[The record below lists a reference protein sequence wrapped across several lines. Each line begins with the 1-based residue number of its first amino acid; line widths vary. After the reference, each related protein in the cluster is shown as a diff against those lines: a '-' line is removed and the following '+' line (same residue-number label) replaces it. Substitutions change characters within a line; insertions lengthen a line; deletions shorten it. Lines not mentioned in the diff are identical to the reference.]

1 MRKIVKRKIIEI
13 ILLII
18 GLSTIGYPIIS
29 NYINSYTET
38 TVISKYQED
47 INNLTDEQAE
57 EELKKAQLY
66 NEQVGQEGAVD
77 ISLNNSE
84 DGEEPKEE
92 ENYVSYLN
100 VLNIGN
106 AIGYINIPK
115 LDINL
120 PIYHGI
126 SENVLQTGVGHLQ
139 GTSLPIGGKGTH
151 SVLAG
156 HTGLASNKIFDNID
170 KLEVGDTFYIYVLKR
185 TLEYRVDDVKVV
197 EPGDVDAIE
206 RNPDKD
212 YITLVTCTPYMVNTH
227 RLLVRGVRVEGADEN
242 SNEAFAENMQNI
254 KNLKS
259 SKKKQMLFIIVLF
272 IILALIL
279 LVWVARDKDKDK
291 NDKEKSADDNNNNN
305 EDNNNEEDA

>member
-1 MRKIVKRKIIEI
+1 M
-13 ILLII
+13 
-18 GLSTIGYPIIS
+18 
-29 NYINSYTET
+29 
-38 TVISKYQED
+38 
-47 INNLTDEQAE
+47 
-57 EELKKAQLY
+57 
-66 NEQVGQEGAVD
+66 
-77 ISLNNSE
+77 
-84 DGEEPKEE
+84 
-92 ENYVSYLN
+92 
-100 VLNIGN
+100 
-106 AIGYINIPK
+106 
-115 LDINL
+115 

-227 RLLVRGVRVEGADEN
+227 RLLVRGARVEGADEN

-291 NDKEKSADDNNNNN
+291 KDEDNSADDNNGGDSNNSGEKSRDAVGYVADDSSDTVEDEDIDNADSADNN